1 MIVTLIGLISFFA
14 DLLIRQFLPLG
25 VWSPDIL
32 LMAVLYV
39 GLTHPLG
46 EAYVLAFF
54 MGLLW
59 DTVYLD
65 ITGLHSFLFILATMI
80 IAKLRR
86 VFWAQYA
93 ISRLLM
99 GFALSCL
106 VRFGEVMFWLSN
118 LDGRIPVAMS
128 KHYILYGPIITG
140 LCFFFFF
147 PTRSKPLEISQRT
160 PKTIFTE
167 W

>member
-1 MIVTLIGLISFFA
+1 MIAAFIGLTSFFI
-14 DLLIRQFLPLG
+14 DLLIRQFSPFG
-25 VWSPDIL
+25 VWNPDIL
-32 LMAVLYV
+32 LIAVMYI
-39 GLTHPLG
+39 GLTRPLG
-46 EAYVLAFF
+46 EAYVLAFCV
-54 MGLLW
+54 GLLW

-65 ITGLHSFLFILATMI
+65 IPGMHSFLFILATMI
-80 IAKLRR
+80 IGKMRR

-93 ISRLLM
+93 VSRLLM
-99 GFALSCL
+99 GFSLSCL

-118 LDGRIPVAMS
+118 LDGKIPVVLS
-128 KHYILYGPIITG
+128 KHYILYGPLITG

-147 PTRSKPLEISQRT
+147 PTRSKPLEISQRS